1 MIQNI
6 GIDIL
11 ENKRIEKS
19 INDDFLNMTLTKKE
33 LEIYNSKKGKKKLE
47 FLCGRIA
54 CKEAI
59 IKCLNEVANPHY
71 LELEILNKENG
82 APYTVYK
89 NYNIKISISHED
101 NYTIAQAIF
110 LK

>member
-6 GIDIL
+6 GIDIV
-11 ENKRIEKS
+11 ENERIKNNICQE
-19 INDDFLNMTLTKKE
+19 FLNMVLTNKE
-33 LEIYNSKKGKKKLE
+33 LEIYNSLKGKKQLF

-59 IKCLNEVANPHY
+59 IKCLNEVENPHF
-71 LELEILNKENG
+71 LEIEILNKENG
-82 APYTVYK
+82 APYTIYK
-89 NYNIKISISHED
+89 NYNIKISISHE
-101 NYTIAQAIF
+101 NKYTIAEAIF

>member
-6 GIDIL
+6 GIDIV

-19 INDDFLNMTLTKKE
+19 INDDFLNMTLTKNE
-33 LEIYNSKKGKKKLE
+33 LNIYNSKKGKKKLE

-59 IKCLNEVANPHY
+59 IKCLNEVENPHF

-89 NYNIKISISHED
+89 YYNIKISISHEE

>member
-6 GIDIL
+6 GIDIV
-11 ENKRIEKS
+11 ENNRIKKS
-19 INDDFLNMTLTKKE
+19 INDDFLNMTLTKNE
-33 LEIYNSKKGKKKLE
+33 LDIYNKKTGKKKLE

-59 IKCLNEVANPHY
+59 IKCLNEVENPHF

-89 NYNIKISISHED
+89 NYNIKISISHEE
-101 NYTIAQAIF
+101 NYTIAEAIF

>member
-59 IKCLNEVANPHY
+59 IKCLNEVIATIN
-71 LELEILNKENG
+71 NENLK
-82 APYTVYK
+82 ALWIKVTKSKVK
-89 NYNIKISISHED
+89 NS
-101 NYTIAQAIF
+101 
-110 LK
+110 